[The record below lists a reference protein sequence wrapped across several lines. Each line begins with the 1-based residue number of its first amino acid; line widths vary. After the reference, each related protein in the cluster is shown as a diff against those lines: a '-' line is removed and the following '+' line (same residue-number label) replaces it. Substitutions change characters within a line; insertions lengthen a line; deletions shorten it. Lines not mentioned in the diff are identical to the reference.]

1 MQVKTTRAHSRV
13 HKHVNPLKGSVGSE
27 AKVAGP
33 CRAQRSEYDAQEQH
47 SHHYDVHDGG
57 GGEWRADEQASR
69 LLLLVAARVGP
80 QR

>member
-1 MQVKTTRAHSRV
+1 MQVKTTLARAQTRQSST
-13 HKHVNPLKGSVGSE
+13 LKGSVGSE

>member
-1 MQVKTTRAHSRV
+1 MQVKTTLARAQTHQSST
-13 HKHVNPLKGSVGSE
+13 LKGSVGSE